1 MLRLLAILCLALI
14 APSALAQRPDTG
26 TDTSIVVDKQRQ
38 HFVVNP
44 DGSFIFT
51 FDMTTT
57 IVEPRAVQAASQR
70 AVSYNATLEEI
81 VALQAHTQ
89 KPDGRIINVTKDQI
103 RDQQEPSSADA
114 PMFHDTR
121 VKVVVFP
128 DVAVG
133 DKLVL
138 HFVRKRHTP
147 LIPGHFEDLSAADFF
162 VTKQFEL
169 IYDMP
174 ASMPLHADAV
184 GFDPVKIDSG
194 PGRKRY
200 QWRFIDGPNQ
210 RMEADSVSYFD
221 YGKRLAVSTF
231 PDYRAFAKA
240 YHARAGDKAQVTQ
253 AISALARHV
262 TTGIA
267 NPRAKALALSDWV
280 RKNIRYVAVYV
291 GAGGIVPHAAS
302 TVLDN
307 RYGDCKDHAALLEA
321 MLSAV
326 GIASTPAL
334 INSGNAYRLPSAPTL
349 GVFNHVIT
357 YIPSLDLYLDSTAT
371 DVAAGYLLNDELGKP
386 VLLTKT
392 GTFGQTPDGQAIR
405 HHNIATY
412 WIQADGKTDLRVD
425 KTAGGAI
432 AEHFR
437 RIVRDTDPADRDM
450 LVERLLKEMGQQGRG
465 TLEPGNVNGAGDD
478 YAFGFKGSSDNFI
491 NLPGP
496 TGVRTSINF
505 WGGLGD
511 AALQLSGENKRQQNF
526 SCFGYDVGD
535 DTTFEFASGIEIIA
549 VPAPFH
555 VKDDYF
561 TYDARYIR
569 DGNAVIVSR
578 ALKFHTNKAVCT
590 PADFERFNPTLQRI
604 MRDLKSQ
611 IIVIGRMK

>member
-1 MLRLLAILCLALI
+1 MLRLLAMLCLALM
-14 APSALAQRPDTG
+14 APSALAAQPDTG
-26 TDTSIVVDKQRQ
+26 TDSSIVMDLQRQ

-44 DGSFIFT
+44 DGSFVFT
-51 FDMTTT
+51 LDVTTT

-70 AVSYNATLEEI
+70 SISYNATLEEI
-81 VALQAHTQ
+81 VALEAHTQ
-89 KPDGRIINVTKDQI
+89 KPDGRIIKVSRDQI
-103 RDQQEPSSADA
+103 RDQQEASSAEA

-138 HFVRKRHTP
+138 HLVRKRHTA
-147 LIPGHFEDLSAADFF
+147 LLPGHFEDLSAADFF

-174 ASMPLHADAV
+174 ASMPLYADAV
-184 GFDPVKIDSG
+184 GFDAVKTASA
-194 PGRKRY
+194 PGRKLY
-200 QWRFIDGPNQ
+200 QWRFVDGPNQ
-210 RMEADSVSYFD
+210 RMESDSVSYFD

-231 PDYRAFAKA
+231 ADYPAFASA
-240 YHARAGDKAQVTQ
+240 YHARAGDKAQVTEGI
-253 AISALARHV
+253 AALARKV
-262 TTGIA
+262 TSGIEQ
-267 NPRAKALALSDWV
+267 PRAKALALSDWV
-280 RKNIRYVAVYV
+280 RTQIRYVAVYV
-291 GAGGIVPHAAS
+291 GAGGVVPHAAS

-307 RYGDCKDHAALLEA
+307 RYGDCKDHAVLLEA
-321 MLSAV
+321 MLSAA

-334 INSGNAYRLPSAPTL
+334 INAANAYRLPTAPTL

-357 YIPSLDLYLDSTAT
+357 YIPSLDLYLDSTAA
-371 DVAAGYLLNDELGKP
+371 DVAAGYLLNEELGKP

-392 GTFGQTPDGQAIR
+392 GTFGRTPDVQSIR
-405 HHNIATY
+405 HHNIASY
-412 WIQADGKTDLRVD
+412 RVQADGKADLRVY
-425 KTAGGAI
+425 KTTGGAI

-437 RIVRDTDPADRDM
+437 RIVRDTDQADRTM
-450 LVERLLKEMGQQGRG
+450 LVERLLKDMGQQGRG
-465 TLEPGNVNGAGDD
+465 VLDPGNVNGADDD

-511 AALQLSGENKRQQNF
+511 AAYQLAGENQRRQNF
-526 SCFGYDVGD
+526 SCYGYDVGD
-535 DTTFEFASGIEIIA
+535 DTTFEFAKGIKILA
-549 VPAPFH
+549 VPAPLRL
-555 VKDDYF
+555 KDAYF

-569 DGNAVIVSR
+569 NGNSVVVSR

-604 MRDLKSQ
+604 MRDLKGQ
-611 IIVIGRMK
+611 IIVRGT

>member
-1 MLRLLAILCLALI
+1 MLRLLAMLCLALT
-14 APSALAQRPDTG
+14 APSSFAALPDTG
-26 TDTSIVVDKQRQ
+26 TDSSLVMDRQRQ

-44 DGSFIFT
+44 DGSFVFT
-51 FDMTTT
+51 LDMTTT
-57 IVEPRAVQAASQR
+57 IVEPRAVPAASQR

-81 VALQAHTQ
+81 VALEAHTH
-89 KPDGRIINVTKDQI
+89 KPDGRIIKVTKEQI
-103 RDQQEPSSADA
+103 KDQQETSSADA

-147 LIPGHFEDLSAADFF
+147 LLPGHFEDLSAADFF

-174 ASMPLHADAV
+174 ASMPLYADAV
-184 GFDPVKIDSG
+184 GFETVNIDSA

-200 QWRFIDGPNQ
+200 QWRFVDGPNQ

-231 PDYRAFAKA
+231 ADYPAFATA
-240 YHARAGDKAQVTQ
+240 YHARAGDKAAVTP
-253 AISALARHV
+253 AIATLARSV
-262 TTGIA
+262 TSGLA
-267 NPRAKALALSDWV
+267 QPRAKALALSDWV

-291 GAGGIVPHAAS
+291 GAGGVVPHAAS

-307 RYGDCKDHAALLEA
+307 RYGDCKDHAVLLEA
-321 MLSAV
+321 MLNAV
-326 GIASTPAL
+326 DIASTPAL
-334 INSGNAYRLPSAPTL
+334 INSGNAYRLPSVPTL

-357 YIPSLDLYLDSTAT
+357 YIPGLDLYLDSTAA

-392 GTFGQTPDGQAIR
+392 GTIGRTPDAQAIR

-412 WIQADGKTDLRVD
+412 SVQADGKTGIRVH

-437 RIVRDTDPADRDM
+437 RIVRDTDQADRDM
-450 LVERLLKEMGQQGRG
+450 LVERLLKEMGQQGSG
-465 TLEPGNVNGAGDD
+465 VFDPGNVNGADGD

-511 AALQLSGENKRQQNF
+511 AAYQLASENKRHQNF

-535 DTTFEFASGIEIIA
+535 ETTFEFATGIEILA

-555 VKDDYF
+555 LEDAYF

-569 DGNAVIVSR
+569 KGNSVVVSR

-604 MRDLKSQ
+604 MRDLKGQ
-611 IIVIGRMK
+611 IIVRGT